1 MKFDKTV
8 IAILAIFIVIMG
20 VAAVSADDNIGDNNN
35 PNIGDDDDPDLN
47 DNQDD
52 NLGDDENDD
61 EENEGD
67 DEENSDEEE
76 TEEDVSPSPDE
87 NETSQE
93 GPEVI
98 SPAKGNTESTTDY
111 SVNATLSTDN
121 ASAAQNNTPTAS
133 AGGDAINTV
142 ADHATGNPIFVLLVI
157 LAVLGIYPL
166 KR

>member
-20 VAAVSADDNIGDNNN
+20 VAAVSADDNLGDNND

-52 NLGDDENDD
+52 DLGDDENDD

-67 DEENSDEEE
+67 DEENSD
-76 TEEDVSPSPDE
+76 EEDVSPSPDE